1 MVTTVTIPKDKA
13 KPIGVDEVKD
23 KQEYLARCRGIMD
36 VTGAFIADPT
46 QDELV
51 NWGAGPGAAPKL
63 SPEELEKQI
72 KAGVGSAGISIMVEP
87 ADLELYRSFIYPPLS
102 MPEKPEVGISIW
114 DFHRPNPITRF
125 QEGRVT
131 VKALCPDGKENLL
144 VISVPVPNLLMC
156 YMGVVWGWPKYVA
169 DSMTVTPT
177 KAEVIYEGDVR
188 LSLELTP
195 DSSLD
200 EAALKERGIFE
211 FGKECSFH
219 VDKGGACLFRITSR
233 GGEGSKVVEWQA
245 GMVKVYMR
253 PEDPWAGLIPANS
266 VIPGV
271 YQRFLATGG
280 GDYLWQKVKG

>member
-1 MVTTVTIPKDKA
+1 MVTTVTIPEDKA
-13 KPIGVDEVKD
+13 KPVGVNEVKD
-23 KQEYLARCRGIMD
+23 QEEYLARCRALMD

-46 QDELV
+46 QDELI
-51 NWGAGPGAAPKL
+51 NWGAGPGAVPKL
-63 SPEELEKQI
+63 SAEELEKQI
-72 KAGVGSAGISIMVEP
+72 KAGTGSAGISLMVEP

-102 MPEKPEVGISIW
+102 MPEKPEVGVSLW
-114 DFHRPNPITRF
+114 DFNRPNPITRF

-131 VKALCPDGKENLL
+131 VKAMCPDDKENWL

-177 KAEVIYEGDVR
+177 RAEVIYEREVR
-188 LSLELTP
+188 LSLEFNP
-195 DSSLD
+195 GGVN

-219 VDKGGACLFRITSR
+219 VDKGGTCLFRITSR
-233 GGEGSKVVEWQA
+233 GGESYKAVEWQA

-266 VIPGV
+266 VVPGV

-280 GDYLWQKVKG
+280 SDYLWQKVRG